1 MFLFTLKFVYLWRD
15 VSAHIKTMPKHDFV
29 TSKVLDMKK
38 ILGMGN
44 ALVDIMTTVPNDDVL
59 AQFNLPKGSMQLI
72 DADLSHKIVEIIGQ
86 YNPRITA
93 GGSSANTIHGLA
105 GLGAKCGFLGKIG
118 TDKMGQMFKT
128 DMDKAGIT
136 THLYTSDTA
145 SGRAV
150 AFVTP
155 DSERTFA
162 TYLGAAVELAATDIN
177 ASVFAQYDYFYI
189 EGYLVQDH
197 NLIETA
203 IKTARNQKM
212 KVVIDLASYNVV
224 DENRDFLRRI
234 INDYVDIVFAN
245 EEEAKSFTG
254 KDAEAAAEEIASM
267 CDIAVVKIGKRGSI
281 IRQGS
286 KVYRAGIIDANCID
300 TTGAGDLYA
309 AGFLYG
315 LITDQPLDRC
325 GYLGALLSG
334 KVIENIGGQISAE
347 GWEEIRKE
355 L

>member
-1 MFLFTLKFVYLWRD
+1 MYFWGKQNQNTKALLRTYKLLN
-15 VSAHIKTMPKHDFV
+15 
-29 TSKVLDMKK
+29 MKK

-44 ALVDIMTTVPNDDVL
+44 ALVDIMTTVPGDDTL

-72 DADLSHKIVEIIGQ
+72 DADLSHKIVDNIGQ
-86 YNPRITA
+86 FNPRITA
-93 GGSSANTIHGLA
+93 GGSAANTIHGLA
-105 GLGAKCGFLGKIG
+105 GLGAECGFLGKIG
-118 TDKMGQMFKT
+118 TDNMGQMFKS
-128 DMDKAGIT
+128 DMEKAGIKA
-136 THLYTSDTA
+136 HLYTSNTA
-145 SGRAV
+145 SGRAI

-162 TYLGAAVELAATDIN
+162 TYLGAAVELAASDIN
-177 ASVFAQYDYFYI
+177 ASVFSQYDYFYI

-203 IKTARNQKM
+203 IKTARNLSM

-254 KDAEAAAEEIASM
+254 KEAEAAAEEIASM
-267 CDIAVVKIGKRGSI
+267 CEIAVVKIGKRGSI
-281 IRQGS
+281 IRQGD
-286 KVYRAGIIDANCID
+286 KVFRAGIIDANCID

-309 AGFLYG
+309 AGFLIG
-315 LITDQPLDRC
+315 MMTDQPLDRC

-347 GWEEIRKE
+347 GWNDIRKE
-355 L
+355 LQK